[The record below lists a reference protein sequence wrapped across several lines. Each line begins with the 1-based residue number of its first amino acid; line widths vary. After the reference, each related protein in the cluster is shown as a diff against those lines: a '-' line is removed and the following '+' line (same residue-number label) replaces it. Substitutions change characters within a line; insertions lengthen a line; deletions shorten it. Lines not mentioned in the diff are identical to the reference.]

1 MAINADVQA
10 RYEARIDELFA
21 GEEPRFHSGV
31 TVLVRADVLDMLGY
45 GDQPVILAEVKVRK
59 SYDNHPEMTAEIWKK
74 IPQWLENPAMVFVSD
89 TNPDRLVFI
98 APEKIG
104 DNTVRL
110 IIAEELDNQGNR
122 HLLLNAYSS
131 EKSPFG
137 RWLEDRLL
145 LYADT
150 KEAPRI
156 LGKYARRLRHVL
168 EDPAFRPNARI
179 NGTGRGKQKA
189 LGLGTILTEKKLEG
203 YRKRTQH
210 VEVSLPQQEQD
221 PRTEKIQLA
230 KSLHGRYL
238 DTTRL
243 TAERKE
249 AEKKRLDAV
258 IKTTPLERI
267 ERFIGMLR
275 SELRKAQEKTKTK
288 NIGKNRSGSI
298 ER

>member
-45 GDQPVILAEVKVRK
+45 GEQPVILAEVKVRK

-150 KEAPRI
+150 QEAPRI
-156 LGKYARRLRHVL
+156 LGKDARRLRHVL
-168 EDPAFRPNARI
+168 EDPAFRPDARI
-179 NGTGRGKQKA
+179 
-189 LGLGTILTEKKLEG
+189 
-203 YRKRTQH
+203 
-210 VEVSLPQQEQD
+210 
-221 PRTEKIQLA
+221 
-230 KSLHGRYL
+230 
-238 DTTRL
+238 
-243 TAERKE
+243 
-249 AEKKRLDAV
+249 
-258 IKTTPLERI
+258 
-267 ERFIGMLR
+267 
-275 SELRKAQEKTKTK
+275 
-288 NIGKNRSGSI
+288 
-298 ER
+298 

>member
-45 GDQPVILAEVKVRK
+45 GDQPVILAEAKVRK

-74 IPQWLENPAMVFVSD
+74 IPQWLESPAMVFVSD

-98 APEKIG
+98 APGKIG

-110 IIAEELDNQGNR
+110 IIAGELDNQGNR

-168 EDPAFRPNARI
+168 EDPAFRPDARI

-189 LGLGTILTEKKLEG
+189 LELGTILTEKKLEG
-203 YRKRTQH
+203 YRKRTQR

-258 IKTTPLERI
+258 IKTTPLEQI

>member
-21 GEEPRFHSGV
+21 GEEPQRRGGII
-31 TVLVRADVLDMLGY
+31 VLVRSDILSLLGY
-45 GDQPVILAEVKVRK
+45 RDQPLELAEYKVVKGI
-59 SYDNHPEMTAEIWKK
+59 DNHPEMTADIWKK
-74 IPQWLENPAMVFVSD
+74 VPQWLENPAMVFVSD
-89 TNPDRLVFI
+89 TNPDRLVFF
-98 APEKIG
+98 APEKLDTKVIRLVIEPKV
-104 DNTVRL
+104 DN
-110 IIAEELDNQGNR
+110 EGNR
-122 HLLLNAYSS
+122 HLLLNGYASG
-131 EKSPFG
+131 ENRFN
-137 RWLEDRLL
+137 RWLNDRLL

-156 LGKYARRLRHVL
+156 SEEVAQRLRHVL
-168 EDPAFRPNARI
+168 EDPAFRPDARI

-203 YRKRTQH
+203 YRKRTRH
-210 VEVSLPQQEQD
+210 VEVSLPQQEQE
-221 PRTEKIQLA
+221 PRTERIQLA

-258 IKTTPLERI
+258 IKTTPLEQI

-275 SELRKAQEKTKTK
+275 SELRKAQEKTKNK